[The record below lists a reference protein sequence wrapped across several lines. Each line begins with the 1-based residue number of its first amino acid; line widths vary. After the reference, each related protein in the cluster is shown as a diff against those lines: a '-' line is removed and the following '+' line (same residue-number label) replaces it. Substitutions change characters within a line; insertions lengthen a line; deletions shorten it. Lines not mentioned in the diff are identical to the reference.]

1 MGRTSC
7 KAGGKVVRPGVGEHR
22 RFIST
27 EETPVRECNCFLSIL
42 SVFPFHNLRASPL
55 QLAGERSQPMRVRAS
70 SSELGPERKR
80 ETEQRP
86 EPQAGESKEESSLQ
100 NSFHPCLPF
109 QTGISATNSG
119 HWELLGSEMGSVPT
133 STSPAVCCPGHCCC
147 SPGAVQ
153 GTLWSLSLWA
163 RLAVTV
169 KAEKGL
175 SIF

>member
-80 ETEQRP
+80 ETVSRDRSP
-86 EPQAGESKEESSLQ
+86 KRASPRRS
-100 NSFHPCLPF
+100 HPCKTPSIPACLSKQVSLPPTAG
-109 QTGISATNSG
+109 TGSCWGQRWAPSQPQPPLLCAVPGTAAAPLGLCRARCGHSAFG
-119 HWELLGSEMGSVPT
+119 LGW
-133 STSPAVCCPGHCCC
+133 
-147 SPGAVQ
+147 Q
-153 GTLWSLSLWA
+153 SL
-163 RLAVTV
+163 
-169 KAEKGL
+169 
-175 SIF
+175 